1 MIGGLRRQAGLSLLV
16 HAEFDWR
23 SIAREVA
30 VEWGFWVLAPG
41 YPSSSGMAKGVMVTD
56 GPLTSGA
63 KGLSS
68 RKTKWRA
75 TGRTGDDFGQRFSF
89 RRPLQFRSIAKVLG
103 DLVLNFL

>member
-1 MIGGLRRQAGLSLLV
+1 MIGGLRRQSGLSLLV

-75 TGRTGDDFGQRFSF
+75 TGRTGDELRPEVFFSAPPCIHIY
-89 RRPLQFRSIAKVLG
+89 RRRA
-103 DLVLNFL
+103 